1 MDTKP
6 KPKLKLKKR
15 LSPGKLKA
23 MAHYVIAGSDPARLG
38 SIRLNKI
45 LWYVDTLHYRA
56 NGASMSGETYVKRQ
70 HGPVPE
76 HVLRALGKLEEE
88 DAIVIRKRSR
98 FGLPMT
104 DFIPMTDPDPKALT
118 PEEMALIDE
127 VREYICTEH
136 TADSISQHS
145 HDQIWEAANMGERI
159 PLNASLAAVPGEPT
173 AEMLTWAT
181 SVRSRYEAVKRA
193 T

>member
-1 MDTKP
+1 MVT
-6 KPKLKLKKR
+6 KLKLKKR
-15 LSPGKLKA
+15 LAPGKLKA
-23 MAHYVIAGSDPARLG
+23 MAHHVIAGSDPSRLG

-45 LWYVDTLHYRA
+45 LWYADTIHYRA
-56 NGASMSGETYVKRQ
+56 TGQSMSGETYVKRQ
-70 HGPVPE
+70 YGPVPE

-88 DAIVIRKRSR
+88 DAIVIRKRTR

-104 DFIPMTDPDPKALT
+104 DFVSMVDPDPKALT
-118 PEEMALIDE
+118 PEETALLDD

-136 TADSISQHS
+136 TAGSISQMS

-159 PLNASLAAVPGEPT
+159 PLAASLVAVPGEPT
-173 AEMLTWAT
+173 TEMIRWAT
-181 SVRSRYEAVKRA
+181 SVRDRYEAVRRA